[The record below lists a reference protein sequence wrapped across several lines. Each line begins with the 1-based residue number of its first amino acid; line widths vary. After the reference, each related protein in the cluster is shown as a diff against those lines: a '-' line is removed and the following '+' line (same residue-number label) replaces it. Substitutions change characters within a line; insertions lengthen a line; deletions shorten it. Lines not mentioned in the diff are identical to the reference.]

1 MIENKDYYFTGL
13 TMGSTELEG
22 SCAKKSKNF
31 AQILTEKWA
40 SQADSLTTAWYPG
53 NINVFTRLQTD
64 IQSAIDRVPMKNLP
78 KHSFKTP
85 DSIKIGPIEID
96 DTRVVWMIVDELN
109 YWIDE
114 FLQWNPSSYEG
125 ATEIFLA
132 SSDVWIP
139 EFSLYYSPKQKT
151 RSGKRRGDKGNDF
164 YAGDEWDGDMN
175 EWYGG
180 TGRLTHTQRLRDDGS
195 AVRKEIEITPPDLRD
210 SHITLSDLLTRL
222 GGRNKASKS
231 SGMKG
236 GTAHYATAGQ

>member
-13 TMGSTELEG
+13 AMGSTELEG

-53 NINVFTRLQTD
+53 
-64 IQSAIDRVPMKNLP
+64 
-78 KHSFKTP
+78 
-85 DSIKIGPIEID
+85 
-96 DTRVVWMIVDELN
+96 

-139 EFSLYYSPKQKT
+139 EFSLYYRLATPTLAHAPPT
-151 RSGKRRGDKGNDF
+151 REHGF
-164 YAGDEWDGDMN
+164 CFFAQAAE
-175 EWYGG
+175 
-180 TGRLTHTQRLRDDGS
+180 
-195 AVRKEIEITPPDLRD
+195 
-210 SHITLSDLLTRL
+210 SH
-222 GGRNKASKS
+222 
-231 SGMKG
+231 
-236 GTAHYATAGQ
+236 Q